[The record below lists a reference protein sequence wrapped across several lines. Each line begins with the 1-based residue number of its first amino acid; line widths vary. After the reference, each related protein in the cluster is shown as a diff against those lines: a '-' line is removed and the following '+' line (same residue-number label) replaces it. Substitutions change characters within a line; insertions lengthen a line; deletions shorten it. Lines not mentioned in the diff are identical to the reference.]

1 MNEKELKTLE
11 DLLSKLANMTMD
23 YRNSYNEHCFSQ
35 VRDLMKKVNK

>member
-23 YRNSYNEHCFSQ
+23 YRTSHTGPSFSHI
-35 VRDLMKKVNK
+35 RDLMKKLNK